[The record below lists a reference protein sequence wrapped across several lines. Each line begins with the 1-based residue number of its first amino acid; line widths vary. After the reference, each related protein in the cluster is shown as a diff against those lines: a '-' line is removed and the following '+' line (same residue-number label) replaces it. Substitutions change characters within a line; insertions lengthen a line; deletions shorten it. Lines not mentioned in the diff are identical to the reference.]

1 MLILLNASEISV
13 QRSMC
18 VCACVC
24 VCVCACYCCVLYIFV
39 CASMMYV
46 VCLLC
51 FLSTYSILPGFLAF
65 LAPKCYFWKQIPKD
79 FKNRISTVS
88 YLFSINLL
96 FSFVKI
102 LQCIP
107 FTKKLKKKKSYVTLN
122 KWLLTYNIIIHC
134 L

>member
-1 MLILLNASEISV
+1 MLLKLV
-13 QRSMC
+13 YKDLC
-18 VCACVC
+18 VCVHVC

-51 FLSTYSILPGFLAF
+51 FLSTYSILLGFLAF

-88 YLFSINLL
+88 YLFSIVFFCKNT
-96 FSFVKI
+96 SMYSIYQK
-102 LQCIP
+102 
-107 FTKKLKKKKSYVTLN
+107 TKKEKKLCYPEQVVTHIQ
-122 KWLLTYNIIIHC
+122 YNNS
-134 L
+134 LFVS